1 MVIIVKEFLKRELV
15 GWKKWEVLWF
25 LIATIGIFIVNI
37 VLGEDLLSL
46 IAAVTGIICVVL
58 AGKGKLSAYIFGV
71 IHIVSFA
78 LFLFSAKY
86 YGMLMLNIFYY
97 LPMQFYGYYVWQ
109 KNMNPITHEVYKK
122 NMTLKQNIILLVSV
136 FVLTILYG
144 MFLNYLNGNM
154 PFVDALSTII
164 SIVALYVSIKMY
176 TEQWLL
182 WIIVNAI
189 NIILWIH
196 ALVIDVGSVAI
207 LIMTLIYFVNSVLMY
222 LKWKNET
229 V

>member
-15 GWKKWEVLWF
+15 GWKKWEVSWF

-122 NMTLKQNIILLVSV
+122 NMTLKQNIILFVSV